1 MDREEKIER
10 ILFILEKIRPYLIRD
25 GGDVEFIDLTPEG
38 VVEVKL
44 LDACADCG
52 ISDMTLKFGIEQ
64 AILDEVP
71 GIVSVVAI

>member
-1 MDREEKIER
+1 MSNEEKIER
-10 ILFILEKIRPYLIRD
+10 IEFILEKIRPYLIRD
-25 GGDVEFIDLTPEG
+25 GGDVEFVGLSDDGI
-38 VVEVKL
+38 VQVKL

-71 GIVSVVAI
+71 GIKSVVAV